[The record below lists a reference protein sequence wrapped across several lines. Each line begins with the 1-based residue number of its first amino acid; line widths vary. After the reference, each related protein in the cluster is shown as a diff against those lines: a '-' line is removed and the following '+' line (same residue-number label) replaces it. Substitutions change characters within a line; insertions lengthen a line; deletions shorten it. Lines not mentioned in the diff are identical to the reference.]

1 MADIAEIANGES
13 NADIRAKLNIAIGR
27 TNTGTFAEAAIGG
40 ATDYVEIAADGTVT
54 LKGAATAWD
63 DLLVELRES
72 VTGQTLKPDWDAT
85 NFGLLFPRNSTTEFV
100 AFNFQMPHRWK
111 EGSTVYP
118 HVHFLQDQNLA
129 PTFKLDYRWVNIG
142 ELVPAW
148 TTGYT
153 MGTLVGSQTWTTGL
167 LHRIVSNATGISA
180 TGKAFSSALQIK
192 LYRDDNTY
200 VGDCITLS
208 FGLHFEIDS
217 FGTSSEYAK

>member
-1 MADIAEIANGES
+1 MADIIEIVNGEANS
-13 NADIRAKLNIAIGR
+13 SIRAKLNTLIGQA
-27 TNTGTFAEAAIGG
+27 NGGVFAEAVLGG
-40 ATDYVEIAADGTVT
+40 VTDHLEVATDGTLT

-100 AFNFQMPHRWK
+100 PFNFQMPHRWK

-118 HVHFLQDQNLA
+118 HVHFLQDQDVA

-153 MGTLVGSQTWTTGL
+153 MATLVGAQTWTSGL
-167 LHRIVSNATGISA
+167 LHRIVHGTEGISA
-180 TGKAFSSALQIK
+180 TGKTFSSELQVK

-208 FGLHFEIDS
+208 FDLHFEIDS